1 MYTSGRLHAGENSCS
16 HGRWSKGVFFI
27 VSDFE
32 IVVDKLVY
40 GGSGLGRRDG
50 RAVLAPFVLPGER
63 ARVRAASE
71 KPGLVHASLLEVLV
85 ASPERVTPGCPYFSH
100 CGGCHYQHAPYELQL
115 SLKRAILEDQLRRI
129 GKIEPPAE
137 IEVVAGEPWNYRNRV
152 QLRTDR
158 AELGYRQA
166 QSHRLCPI
174 ASCPIASPAIN
185 AAIEIL
191 REMLRDPRWPRF
203 IRAFELFTDETQM
216 QLNVLETERPVAQRF
231 FDWCA
236 ERLPGWI
243 SGALDYADA
252 GYAWRVS
259 SGSFFQANRFL
270 IGSLID
276 RALDNA
282 EGGTALDLYAGV
294 GLFSLPLARRAS
306 VTAVESGT
314 RAVEDLRFNAERAGV
329 VVQAERA
336 NAEAFLENLEAVPDF
351 VLLDPPRAGIGKRMV
366 ERLVQLRPPRI
377 AMVSC
382 DPATLARDLSG
393 LLGGGYRIARMT
405 LIDLF
410 PQTYH
415 LETVVHLKL

>member
-1 MYTSGRLHAGENSCS
+1 MVGGI
-16 HGRWSKGVFFI
+16 KGVFFI
-27 VSDFE
+27 VSDFQ
-32 IVVDKLVY
+32 ITVDKLVY
-40 GGSGLGRRDG
+40 GGDGLGRLDG
-50 RAVLAPFVLPGER
+50 RAVLTPFVLPGER
-63 ARVRAASE
+63 ARVRATSE
-71 KPGLVHASLLEVLV
+71 RPGLVHASLLEVLA
-85 ASPERVTPGCPYFSH
+85 ASPDRIAAPCPYFTH

-137 IEVVAGEPWNYRNRV
+137 IEVVAGEPWSYRNRV

-174 ASCPIASPAIN
+174 AGCPIGSPAIN
-185 AAIEIL
+185 TAIAIL

-203 IRAFELFTDETQM
+203 IRAIELFTDETQM
-216 QLNVLETERPVAQRF
+216 QLNVLETERPVARPF

-236 ERLPGWI
+236 ERLPGWV
-243 SGALDYADA
+243 SGALDYAGA
-252 GYAWRVS
+252 GYIWRVS
-259 SGSFFQANRFL
+259 TGSFFQSNRFL
-270 IGSLID
+270 IGSLVE
-276 RALDNA
+276 RAIEGA

-294 GLFSLPLARRAS
+294 GLFSLPLARRFGS
-306 VTAVESGT
+306 VTAIESGT

-329 VVQAERA
+329 SVQAERA
-336 NAEAFLENLEAVPDF
+336 SAEAFLDNLETTPDF
-351 VLLDPPRAGIGKRMV
+351 VLLDPPRAGLGKRMV
-366 ERLVQLRPPRI
+366 ERLALLHVPRI

-382 DPATLARDLSG
+382 DPATLARDLAG
-393 LLGGGYRIARMT
+393 LLSAGYRVQRMT

-415 LETVVHLKL
+415 LETVVQLGL

>member
-1 MYTSGRLHAGENSCS
+1 MVGGV
-16 HGRWSKGVFFI
+16 KGVFFI

-32 IVVDKLVY
+32 ITVDKLVY
-40 GGSGLGRRDG
+40 GGGGLGRLEG

-71 KPGLVHASLLEVLV
+71 KPGLVHASLLEVLA
-85 ASPERVTPGCPYFSH
+85 ASPDRIAPSCPYFTH
-100 CGGCHYQHAPYELQL
+100 CGGCHYQQASYELQL

-152 QLRTDR
+152 QLRVDR

-185 AAIEIL
+185 AAIAIL

-203 IRAFELFTDETQM
+203 IGALELFTDETQM
-216 QLNVLETERPVAQRF
+216 QLNVLETGRPVARRF

-236 ERLPGWI
+236 ERLPGWVD
-243 SGALDYADA
+243 GALDYAGA
-252 GYAWRVS
+252 GYTWRVS

-270 IGSLID
+270 IGGLID
-276 RALDNA
+276 RAIEGA
-282 EGGTALDLYAGV
+282 EGRTALDLYAGV
-294 GLFSLPLARRAS
+294 GLFSLPLARRFAS

-314 RAVEDLRFNAERAGV
+314 RAVEDLRFNAGRAGV
-329 VVQAERA
+329 AVEAQRGD
-336 NAEAFLENLEAVPDF
+336 AEAFLEDLATAPDF
-351 VLLDPPRAGIGKRMV
+351 VLLDPPRAGIGRRVV
-366 ERLVQLRPPRI
+366 ERLAQLRAPRI
-377 AMVSC
+377 AMLSC
-382 DPATLARDLSG
+382 DPATLARDLAG
-393 LLGGGYRIARMT
+393 LLGAGYRVGRMT
-405 LIDLF
+405 LVDLF

-415 LETVVHLKL
+415 LETVVQRSL

>member
-1 MYTSGRLHAGENSCS
+1 MVGGV
-16 HGRWSKGVFFI
+16 KGVFFI
-27 VSDFE
+27 VSDFD

-40 GGSGLGRRDG
+40 GGGGLGRLDG

-71 KPGLVHASLLEVLV
+71 KPGLVHASLLQVLA
-85 ASPERVTPGCPYFSH
+85 ASPERIAALCPYFTH

-185 AAIEIL
+185 AAIGIL

-203 IRAFELFTDETQM
+203 IRSFELFTDETQM
-216 QLNVLETERPVAQRF
+216 QLNVLETERPVARRF

-236 ERLPGWI
+236 ERIPGWV
-243 SGALDYADA
+243 SGSLDYAA
-252 GYAWRVS
+252 AEYTWRVS

-276 RALDNA
+276 RAIDGA
-282 EGGTALDLYAGV
+282 AGVEGGKALDLYAGV
-294 GLFSLPLARRAS
+294 GLFSLPLARRFAQ

-314 RAVEDLRFNAERAGV
+314 RAVEDLRFNAGRAGV

-336 NAEAFLENLEAVPDF
+336 NAEAFLDTLEIAPDF
-351 VLLDPPRAGIGKRMV
+351 VLLDPPRAGTGKRMV
-366 ERLVQLRPPRI
+366 ERLAQLHVPRI

-393 LLGGGYRIARMT
+393 LLRAGYHIQRMT

-415 LETVVHLKL
+415 LETVVQLEL

>member
-1 MYTSGRLHAGENSCS
+1 M
-16 HGRWSKGVFFI
+16 
-27 VSDFE
+27 
-32 IVVDKLVY
+32 DKLVY
-40 GGSGLGRRDG
+40 GGGGLGRLDG

-63 ARVRAASE
+63 ARVRVASE
-71 KPGLVHASLLEVLV
+71 KPGLVHASLLEVLA
-85 ASPERVTPGCPYFSH
+85 ASPDRIAAPCPYFTH

-115 SLKRAILEDQLRRI
+115 SLKRSILEDQLRRI

-185 AAIEIL
+185 AAIAIL

-203 IRAFELFTDETQM
+203 IRSLELFTNETQM
-216 QLNVLETERPVAQRF
+216 QLNVLETDRPVARRF

-236 ERLPGWI
+236 ERLPGWV
-243 SGALDYADA
+243 SGALDYTDA
-252 GYAWRVS
+252 EYAWRVS
-259 SGSFFQANRFL
+259 SGSFFQPNRFL

-276 RALDNA
+276 RAIDGA
-282 EGGTALDLYAGV
+282 EGRTALDLYAGV
-294 GLFSLPLARRAS
+294 GLFSLPLARRFGS
-306 VTAVESGT
+306 VTAIESGT
-314 RAVEDLRFNAERAGV
+314 RAVEDLRFNAGRAGV
-329 VVQAERA
+329 GVQAERG
-336 NAEAFLENLEAVPDF
+336 NAEAFVESLETAPDF
-351 VLLDPPRAGIGKRMV
+351 VLVDPPRAGIGKRMV
-366 ERLVQLRPPRI
+366 ERLAQLHVPRI

-382 DPATLARDLSG
+382 DPATLARDLAG
-393 LLGGGYRIARMT
+393 LLSAGYKVRRMT
-405 LIDLF
+405 LVDLF

-415 LETVVHLKL
+415 LATVVQLGL

>member
-1 MYTSGRLHAGENSCS
+1 MVGGV
-16 HGRWSKGVFFI
+16 KGVFFI
-27 VSDFE
+27 VSDFD

-40 GGSGLGRRDG
+40 GGGGLGRLDG

-71 KPGLVHASLLEVLV
+71 KPGLVHASLLQVLA
-85 ASPERVTPGCPYFSH
+85 ASPERIAALCPYFTH

-185 AAIEIL
+185 AAIGIL

-203 IRAFELFTDETQM
+203 IRSFELFTDETQM
-216 QLNVLETERPVAQRF
+216 QLNVLETERPVARRF

-236 ERLPGWI
+236 ERIPGWV
-243 SGALDYADA
+243 SGSLDYAAA
-252 GYAWRVS
+252 GYTWRVS
-259 SGSFFQANRFL
+259 SGSFFQVNRFL

-276 RALDNA
+276 RAIDGAAGL
-282 EGGTALDLYAGV
+282 EGGKALDLYAGV
-294 GLFSLPLARRAS
+294 GLFSLPLARRFAQ

-314 RAVEDLRFNAERAGV
+314 RAVEDLRFNAGRAGV

-336 NAEAFLENLEAVPDF
+336 NAEAFLDTLEIAPDF
-351 VLLDPPRAGIGKRMV
+351 VLLDPPRAGTGKRMV
-366 ERLVQLRPPRI
+366 ERLAQLHVPRI

-393 LLGGGYRIARMT
+393 LLRAGYHIQRMT

-415 LETVVHLKL
+415 LETVVQLEL